1 MTFGMTPK
9 LPRKPSAVFPFMF
22 PFASVPTLPGM
33 RLSSLALVLNTP
45 FVIPYLQ
52 CFPRSLQVN
61 DCSNLPIGATCTI
74 ALHLH
79 DDAGR
84 RFDSNEG
91 VNILYDVDMPQ
102 VVRVR
107 LAPGNAEL
115 EVTGMSEGRAVI
127 DVIAS
132 SHNGAPVTNYLPIN
146 VESGLAPG
154 EKRTLCCS

>member
-1 MTFGMTPK
+1 MLLSTSALSFLYTSAPVC
-9 LPRKPSAVFPFMF
+9 LDLFPPSLWFLT
-22 PFASVPTLPGM
+22 ASRPH
-33 RLSSLALVLNTP
+33 
-45 FVIPYLQ
+45 LQ
-52 CFPRSLQVN
+52 CLFPLLQVN
-61 DCSNLPIGATCTI
+61 DCSNLPIGATCTV

-154 EKRTLCCS
+154 KKKIIRAD